1 MSLPNASKPEEEIPA
16 SSATGPVTIPV
27 SDRIPLSQKLG
38 VSAGVCFDSLA
49 VGVTVGGLWMPYF
62 NIGLGISPAKLG
74 LVLMLLR
81 AWDAITDP
89 IMGNISDNTR
99 TRWGRRR
106 PYMVVGAA
114 LVALVY
120 PWIWRVP
127 TGLSETGTLAY
138 LLGIGM
144 LFFACTTTW
153 CMPYYSLQ
161 LEQTPSYDERT
172 RLMAW
177 CAFFGKLI
185 SLSGAWALAI
195 VTGPWFV
202 NAATGKPDII
212 LGVRTCSWFVAG
224 AILVVG
230 LLPPLFGRERYY
242 KAETSHQTKDPF
254 FKSIAE
260 SFNCGPLWRLI
271 GVTFFLIVGNAGV
284 GALGQ
289 YLNIYYVNG
298 GDIGLAAIVGGWKG
312 TMVIAIG
319 ICCIPFWTWLGER
332 FDKRTMVLVMLMVS
346 ILGHLTNILCMLP
359 GLPYL
364 QLVPAIFESSA
375 ISAVWLFL
383 PSMKADVADHDE
395 LHTRKRREGALNAF
409 YSWFVKAASTIGMGM
424 SGVLLQITG
433 FDVKLANQPEGVL
446 LHMKWL
452 YVLLPIFVWGV
463 AIYFAWSYPLS
474 RVKMAQLRKQLE
486 DRRGKV

>member
-1 MSLPNASKPEEEIPA
+1 MALPTQSEEELPTSSTAKPA
-16 SSATGPVTIPV
+16 IAEA
-27 SDRIPLSQKLG
+27 DRIPLSQKLG
-38 VSAGVCFDSLA
+38 VAAGTCFDSLA
-49 VGVTVGGLWMPYF
+49 VGMTIGGLWMPYF

-74 LVLMLLR
+74 LILMILR

-99 TRWGRRR
+99 SRWGRRR

-127 TGLSETGTLAY
+127 SGWSETGMFFY

-144 LFFACTTTW
+144 LFFVCTTMW

-161 LEQTPSYDERT
+161 LELTPSYDERT

-177 CAFFGKLI
+177 CALFGKII
-185 SLSGAWALAI
+185 SLSSAWALAI

-202 NAATGKPDII
+202 NAVTGKPDIV

-230 LLPPLFGRERYY
+230 LMPPLFGRERYY
-242 KAETSHQTKDPF
+242 KAETSHQAKDPF

-260 SFNCGPLWRLI
+260 SFRCGPLWRLI
-271 GVTFFLIVGNAGV
+271 GVTFFLIVGNTSVA
-284 GALGQ
+284 ALGQ

-298 GDIGLAAIVGGWKG
+298 GDISLAAIVGGWKG
-312 TMVIAIG
+312 TMVVAMG
-319 ICCIPFWTWLGER
+319 ICCIPLWTWLGER
-332 FDKRTMVLVMLMVS
+332 FDKRTMVIVMLGVS
-346 ILGHLTNILCMLP
+346 IFGHLTNLVCMVP
-359 GLPYL
+359 GMPYL
-364 QLVPAIFESSA
+364 QLVPALFESSA

-395 LHTRKRREGALNAF
+395 LHTSKRREGALNAF
-409 YSWFVKAASTIGMGM
+409 YSWFVKLASTIGMGT
-424 SGVLLQITG
+424 SGVLLQMTG
-433 FDVKLANQPEGVL
+433 FDVKLGNQPLEVL

-452 YVLLPIFVWGV
+452 FILLPICGWSV
-463 AIYFAWSYPLS
+463 AIYCAFAYPLS
-474 RVKMAQLRKQLE
+474 RAKMASLRGQLE